1 MLPTTEETVVSPP
14 SRFAVLSG
22 GFAYQTNYALT
33 PEQPNPAGLR
43 HLVPPW
49 LHTSGA
55 GILTCFPS
63 ATPFGLTLGTD

>member
-1 MLPTTEETVVSPP
+1 MLPITEGSVLPPP
-14 SRFAVLSG
+14 SRFTVLYG
-22 GFAYQTNYALT
+22 GFAYHTSYALT
-33 PEQPNPAGLR
+33 PEQPNPADLV

-55 GILTCFPS
+55 GILTSFPS